1 MSVAAETRRQR
12 PHPVRPTTRWHQW
25 PRSPVTGETE
35 PAVEDPRPA
44 RTRIWR
50 TRTRP
55 PCCRGLQ
62 GQKIQLKQLL
72 FSQTPFLHP
81 SLLLV
86 TAADSTATSMAATVT
101 DGAAAAPRLQP
112 PPAGRPPPWPRS
124 PSMTTDLFFWK
135 QTFSFSLLSRR
146 CIRSSRA
153 AAALIASH
161 RCYCYR
167 VVLSAF
173 LASVPRL
180 PAADH
185 RPRPWLPPRTLRSF
199 PPCRRLWGAA
209 TGRSL

>member
-124 PSMTTDLFFWK
+124 PSMTTDLFFGNK
-135 QTFSFSLLSRR
+135 LLVFRCCHDAASAVVVPLPRSLPAIAATAIASSCPHFSRR
-146 CIRSSRA
+146 CR
-153 AAALIASH
+153 
-161 RCYCYR
+161 
-167 VVLSAF
+167 
-173 LASVPRL
+173 
-180 PAADH
+180 D
-185 RPRPWLPPRTLRSF
+185 F
-199 PPCRRLWGAA
+199 PPPTTDRDLGCRR
-209 TGRSL
+209 GR